1 MHFYHQYHM
10 GCIGVILYDVA
21 VILQLT
27 VARSIAMYRVFSEL
41 ARDVALSGKRWRWV
55 HLKLLQTLRF
65 MQKWVRLEIWV
76 LRLPCSGKCPLNSLH
91 TGEKLTAYG

>member
-10 GCIGVILYDVA
+10 GCVDVILYDAA

-41 ARDVALSGKRWRWV
+41 ARDDALLS
-55 HLKLLQTLRF
+55 LLRDVQDL
-65 MQKWVRLEIWV
+65 
-76 LRLPCSGKCPLNSLH
+76 
-91 TGEKLTAYG
+91 